1 LKTATLIPPD
11 AEVIRAGG
19 QSLQDGH
26 DMHAALGFLLV
37 DYLQT
42 ERGGMQN
49 GAAIAG
55 IQQLHYSIGAKLQSG
70 LRKLSPMRAGVA
82 GTNRIGWNE
91 SCRRTRD
98 V

>member
-49 GAAIAG
+49 GAVIDG
-55 IQQLHYSIGAKLQSG
+55 IQHLHWTIAAKLKSG
-70 LRKLSPMRAGVA
+70 VRVLAPQHASEWENNPVSASVRVS
-82 GTNRIGWNE
+82 
-91 SCRRTRD
+91 
-98 V
+98 